1 MQKYIINTIYIIP
14 VFVLSFILGDTIS
27 QSIIYREVEVKQN
40 TIQPQTEIIEE
51 KILIQDLDETI
62 LKDTNDTLSATS
74 VKSTENLPKVKYTC
88 PKPKKEY
95 PDMSLSNVGQDIPLL
110 DTTYTPKNLE
120 LLTLKFAVREG
131 ICLEKNTK
139 DAFEK
144 MATDAGKE
152 KIFIKVTSGFRSY
165 NTQKSILEALK
176 KIKTDAGKFVAK
188 PGYSEHQIGN
198 AIDISGA
205 SISYG
210 SASGGFDSTIES
222 NWLKQNAHIYG
233 FILSYP
239 QGKEEIT
246 GYHYEPWH
254 YRYLGPEIANEIF
267 SNNLTI
273 TEYLQNY

>member
-1 MQKYIINTIYIIP
+1 
-14 VFVLSFILGDTIS
+14 
-27 QSIIYREVEVKQN
+27 
-40 TIQPQTEIIEE
+40 
-51 KILIQDLDETI
+51 
-62 LKDTNDTLSATS
+62 
-74 VKSTENLPKVKYTC
+74 
-88 PKPKKEY
+88 
-95 PDMSLSNVGQDIPLL
+95 
-110 DTTYTPKNLE
+110 
-120 LLTLKFAVREG
+120 
-131 ICLEKNTK
+131 
-139 DAFEK
+139 